1 MRHVSAKFFFPPQL
15 TVEQKENR
23 LSAFKNSSECK
34 KVKTISRTGN
44 KEVHCKHSKTKAMP
58 NNFLDHGVA
67 VHHEEALPGQT
78 ISQHF

>member
-1 MRHVSAKFFFPPQL
+1 MRHVSAMFFFPPQL

-23 LSAFKNSSECK
+23 LAAFSNSSECK
-34 KVKTISRTGN
+34 KIKTTSRTGN
-44 KEVHCKHSKTKAMP
+44 KKEHYRHSKTTAML